1 MSVCFLASLATSSR
15 MAFTRAAVEM
25 LVRGV
30 SDGSFSARLCWD
42 AAVEGT
48 GACSKL
54 GCMLAGWLYWR
65 GSLEG
70 EFC

>member
-25 LVRGV
+25 LVRGA
-30 SDGSFSARLCWD
+30 SDGSLSARLCCE
-42 AAVEGT
+42 AAVEGA

-54 GCMLAGWLYWR
+54 GCSPAGWLY
-65 GSLEG
+65 
-70 EFC
+70 

>member
-30 SDGSFSARLCWD
+30 SDGSFSARLCCE
-42 AAVEGT
+42 AAAEGT

-54 GCMLAGWLYWR
+54 GCSPAGWLYWR